1 MKKAGIVCSV
11 VCMSVLAFV
20 GGCSGRKEEP
30 SRTGGASGE
39 IYTEGTVKTG
49 ETGEE
54 GKTHQDTRIP
64 ETCQGGSKSGKVIF
78 DCTLEV
84 PETVRENGM
93 KKLRVEGVRPYD
105 REKVY
110 SYFAEGKKVAETFE
124 TPADK
129 NQNAGYYY
137 NFTDGASLGLDTSL
151 SWGSENSA
159 FYSLIGAASSE
170 NQHYFAQDSVSFM
183 SQEEC
188 MEKVKTILE
197 EVGYPTEDLSFSAY
211 PLSAASMNTL
221 QEDEIEAGLLE
232 PEKKKELTE
241 GDEAYFVYAYQE
253 QEEIPIFHELMS
265 VARLF
270 AFDTPD
276 NGPIRAICSPR
287 GLEQLNIDYVYQF
300 TNEQEPVQLQPF
312 ETIRSVV
319 EEKYENMLDDSV
331 YEVTRAKLFRRIYTD
346 EKQSYAEEPIWYFE
360 VTDTGAGT
368 NEVMLVNAETGKEIS
383 LP

>member
-1 MKKAGIVCSV
+1 M
-11 VCMSVLAFV
+11 
-20 GGCSGRKEEP
+20 
-30 SRTGGASGE
+30 
-39 IYTEGTVKTG
+39 
-49 ETGEE
+49 ETGED
-54 GKTHQDTRIP
+54 GKAHQNTQFP
-64 ETCQGGSKSGKVIF
+64 EICQGGSKTGKVTF
-78 DCTLEV
+78 ECTLEV
-84 PETVRENGM
+84 SETVRENGLQT
-93 KKLRVEGVRPYD
+93 LRVEGVRPYD

-110 SYFAEGKKVAETFE
+110 SYFAEGKEVAETFE

-137 NFTDGASLGLDTSL
+137 NFTDGASLGLDTNL
-151 SWGSENSA
+151 SWGSEASS
-159 FYSLIGAASSE
+159 FYSLIGAANSE
-170 NQHYFAQDSVSFM
+170 NQHYFAEDSVSFM

-188 MEKVKTILE
+188 VEKVKTILE

-221 QEDEIEAGLLE
+221 QEDEMEAGLLE
-232 PEKKKELTE
+232 PEKKNELTE
-241 GDEAYFVYAYQE
+241 EDEAYFVYAYQE

-276 NGPIRAICSPR
+276 NGPIRAIYSAR

-300 TNEQEPVQLQPF
+300 ANEQEPVQLQPF
-312 ETIRSVV
+312 EDIRSVV
-319 EEKYENMLDDSV
+319 EEKYENMLNDSM
-331 YEVTRAKLFRRIYTD
+331 YKVTRAKLFRRVYTD

-368 NEVMLVNAETGKEIS
+368 NEVMLVNAETGKEIN